1 MALVDRLC
9 FIVNKC
15 VGKRVLD
22 LGCIGP
28 YAYGVNPPSP
38 VPWLHDLV
46 KREAIEVIGVDID
59 ETKVHQLRE
68 QGYDIR
74 VGNVYDLSPIVK
86 EQKFDVI
93 IAGEL
98 IEHLSNPGI
107 FLDVVRPFLKEEG
120 ELIITTPNPFHYLN
134 PLFVLIKRPLA
145 SHTDHVAWYD
155 AETIKTLAIRH
166 RFVVSELH
174 HYNYPTL
181 RKSAWL
187 RRMVER
193 FVFRLQPRFAPGLLI
208 ALRKSIEEQPRGL
221 YLLHQ

>member
-1 MALVDRLC
+1 MALVDRLS
-9 FIVNKC
+9 FIASKC
-15 VGKRVLD
+15 IGKRVLD

-28 YAYGVNPPSP
+28 YAYGVNPPTP

-46 KREAIEVIGVDID
+46 KREAAEVIGVDID
-59 ETKVHQLRE
+59 EKRVYWLRE

-74 VGNVYDLSPIVK
+74 AGNVYELSQIIRG
-86 EQKFDVI
+86 QRFDVI

-98 IEHLSNPGI
+98 IEHLSNAGM

-134 PLFVLIKRPLA
+134 PLFVLIRRPLA

-166 RFVVSELH
+166 RFIVSELH

-181 RKSAWL
+181 RKLVWL

-193 FVFRLQPRFAPGLLI
+193 FVFKIQPRFAPGLL
-208 ALRKSIEEQPRGL
+208 AVLRKSEE
-221 YLLHQ
+221 

>member
-1 MALVDRLC
+1 MALIDRLS
-9 FIVNKC
+9 FIISKC
-15 VGKRVLD
+15 IGKRVLD

-28 YAYGVNPPSP
+28 YAYDVSPPSP

-46 KREAIEVIGVDID
+46 RQEAAELIGVDID
-59 ETKVHQLRE
+59 ERRVHRLRE

-74 VGNVYDLSPIVK
+74 VGDVYELSQIIR
-86 EQKFDVI
+86 ERKFDVI

-98 IEHLSNPGI
+98 IEHLSNAGT
-107 FLDVVRPFLKEEG
+107 FLDIVKLFLKEEG

-134 PLFVLIKRPLA
+134 PFFLLIKRPLA

-166 RFVVSELH
+166 RFIVSELH
-174 HYNYPTL
+174 HYYYPTL
-181 RKSAWL
+181 RKLVWL

-193 FVFRLQPRFAPGLLI
+193 IIFRIQPRFAPGLLVV
-208 ALRKSIEEQPRGL
+208 LRKSAE
-221 YLLHQ
+221 